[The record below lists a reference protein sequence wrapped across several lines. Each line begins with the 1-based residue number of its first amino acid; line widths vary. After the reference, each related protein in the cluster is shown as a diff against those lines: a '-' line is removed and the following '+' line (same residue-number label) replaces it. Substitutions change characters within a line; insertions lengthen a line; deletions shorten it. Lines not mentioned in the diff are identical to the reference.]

1 MAERKRV
8 EDPAFQ
14 NGPIEELL
22 PAGKEKAEAKEAEQE
37 AGDDLGTLDEVEDA
51 EQAAPTYKRE
61 DIGPRLTD
69 HAMNVGTEKETAEDL
84 KEKLDHDDMVPLLFP
99 KKVMLQDGGLMHTWE
114 AGVHLVP
121 AALAKHWYLRHCKVK
136 KAGAVIKAQKA
147 D

>member
-8 EDPAFQ
+8 DDPAFQ

-22 PAGKEKAEAKEAEQE
+22 PAGKAKAEAEAEAE
-37 AGDDLGTLDEVEDA
+37 AGDELGSVDEA
-51 EQAAPTYKRE
+51 EETAPTYKRE

-69 HAMNVGTEKETAEDL
+69 HAMNVGTDQDTAEDL

-99 KKVMLQDGGLMHTWE
+99 KRVQLQDGGLMHTWE

-121 AALAKHWYLRHCKVK
+121 ASLAKHWYLRHSKVK